1 MVQLGTPDAPEK
13 AAVRRYLKSFLSDP
27 RVVEIP
33 RLLWWPLLNGVIL
46 NTRPAKSAERY
57 RAIWTRD
64 GSPLMTI
71 SRRQRALLKGSL
83 GEAGLDVE
91 VALAM
96 RYGNPSVGAALQ
108 ALRARNLARLLVLP
122 MYPQYAASTTA
133 SVFDA
138 VAAELSTWRNLPEL
152 RFVRNFH
159 DHPGWLDAQ
168 VRAIESVWQADG
180 RPDRLVMSFHGVP
193 RRSLDLGDP
202 YHCECLATGRRIAER
217 LGLAPDAWLV
227 TFQSRLGRARWLEPY
242 TEPSL
247 VALAKAGVGSVDV
260 VCPGFV
266 ADNLETLEE
275 IDIEARAAFMKAGGK
290 RMRFVPCLNDAPA
303 FICALSDLA
312 RRHLAGW
319 PCERLDRPSAAA
331 RDAELDAR
339 RQRAKAAGA
348 VD

>member
-13 AAVRRYLKSFLSDP
+13 AAVRRYLKAFLSDP

-33 RLLWWPLLNGVIL
+33 RILWWPLLNGVIL
-46 NTRPAKSAERY
+46 NTRPAKSAARY

-64 GSPLMTI
+64 GSPLLTI
-71 SRRQRALLKGSL
+71 SRRQRALVKGVL
-83 GEAGLDVE
+83 GEAGLDVD

-96 RYGNPSVGAALQ
+96 RYGNPSIAAVLQ
-108 ALRARNLARLLVLP
+108 SLRARNLTRLLVLP

-152 RFVRNFH
+152 RFVRSFH
-159 DHPGWLDAQ
+159 GHPGWLDAQ
-168 VRAIESVWQADG
+168 VRAIESLWASDG

-217 LGLAPDAWLV
+217 LGLAADAWQV

-242 TEPSL
+242 TEPTL
-247 VALAKAGVGSVDV
+247 VALAKAGVRSVDV

-275 IDIEARAAFMKAGGK
+275 IDIEARAAFMKAGGERK
-290 RMRFVPCLNDAPA
+290 RFVPCLNDAPA
-303 FICALSDLA
+303 LIGALADVVQ
-312 RRHLAGW
+312 RHLAGW
-319 PCERLDRPSAAA
+319 PCQRLDQPTAAA
-331 RDAELDAR
+331 REAALAAR
-339 RQRAKAAGA
+339 RQRAIAAGA
-348 VD
+348 PD